1 MNNLKFEDFRLILIF
16 SVLAFTL
23 LMLAASWKIF
33 TKAGKPGWASI
44 VPVYNAVVLLEIV
57 GKPAWW
63 ILLWLIPGVNIVV
76 IIIVYHRLA
85 LSFGKDILFAIGM
98 IFLPFLFF
106 PILAFG
112 NAQYLGPGGAVAVE

>member
-1 MNNLKFEDFRLILIF
+1 MKLANIELILIIA
-16 SVLAFTL
+16 VLAFALIL
-23 LMLAASWKIF
+23 LDATWKIF

-44 VPVYNAVVLLEIV
+44 VPVYNVVLLLEIV

-63 ILLWLIPGVNIVV
+63 ILLWLIPVVNIVV

-85 LSFGKDILFAIGM
+85 LSFGKGILFTIGL
-98 IFLPFLFF
+98 IFLGFIFF

-112 NAQYLGPGGAVAVE
+112 KAQYLGPERIEAA

>member
-1 MNNLKFEDFRLILIF
+1 MIFEDFRLILIF
-16 SVLAFTL
+16 SVLAFAV

-57 GKPAWW
+57 GKPVWW

-85 LSFGKDILFAIGM
+85 LSFGKDILFTIGM
-98 IFLPFLFF
+98 IFLSFVFL

-112 NAQYLGPGGAVAVE
+112 KSEYLGPGGNVEGSGI

>member
-1 MNNLKFEDFRLILIF
+1 MNNMKLDNIELVLIAATI
-16 SVLAFTL
+16 AFTL
-23 LMLAASWKIF
+23 LMLASGWKIF
-33 TKAGKPGWASI
+33 TKAGKAGWASI
-44 VPVYNAVVLLEIV
+44 VPVYNAVLLLEIV

-85 LSFGKDILFAIGM
+85 LSFGKDILFTIGM
-98 IFLPFLFF
+98 IFLSFIFF

-112 NAQYLGPGGAVAVE
+112 KAQYLGQVNTENE